1 MVLQSSAAADSIL
14 EREDDREIIRQRA
27 GGPSGL
33 LSAEQEAALARAIQA
48 PVNRREYEQ
57 AREALIRANR
67 GLVASIARRYQDRGL
82 PQEDLIQ
89 EGMIGLI
96 QAVEKFDPSLGFR
109 FSTYAIWWIRRAISR
124 AIADQGRTIRL
135 PDNLLVTLREVARAR
150 QKLTEQWGRLPTRD
164 KIAEALGMT
173 EEELC
178 RMLAAANEPLSF
190 ETPIGEEGESRLAD
204 LIRAPDTCDPEAE
217 AMQTSLKKAI
227 LEALEML
234 SPQEQKILKRRY
246 GLDGEPFMGLEEI
259 GKELRTTRE
268 RVRQIEV
275 FALKKLRNYVRAKSA
290 LSGYGH
296 I

>member
-164 KIAEALGMT
+164 EIAEALGMT